1 MITKT
6 SIKKPF
12 TVIVMIVIIAI
23 IGGIAVVN
31 TPLDLFP
38 QMDLPYMLVATMVPG
53 ASAEEVESGVT
64 TPLEESISQINNVKK
79 VTSISTENVSVIIM
93 EMTSEADMVKITQ
106 DVSSSISSSKGSF
119 PQLAM
124 EPMVMQVDANMMPI
138 MTVAIS
144 KKGQSIE
151 QSSDELDKIADKIKS
166 VGGVSSVS
174 KTGAIENNVFMQ
186 VNAEKM
192 LDKPSNLLVNHLS
205 YFFNHSTMPESFKK
219 YVENTSIGNFKLS
232 LLIEMIKTDP
242 STVTTMLDAVLG
254 GGLGG
259 MLGDYKEMFT
269 SAFSSMLTP
278 DIISAL
284 LTAHNFEMPAGT
296 TMVNGTDFYIKI
308 GDKVKDFE
316 SFKHLPAFSLNLKEF
331 DFSTNEEGSVGSDAS
346 AYDMIVSLIN
356 NFMKP
361 ELSEAEMNA
370 ILAGMSGID
379 ESMKPV
385 VESAFK
391 ELLYSE
397 NEGVY
402 TRNEEVYEYLLSIIE
417 QPITIELTDIA
428 YIYEMNTASTMH
440 TIINGA
446 DGMMLSVYKSPTSST
461 TDVTKGVEKL
471 LKEMGEED
479 AEFNYIILNNQG
491 DLIEYMIMSIVQ
503 NLLLGALFAILVLLL
518 FLRDWKPTLTV
529 GMSIIISLVTAFAL
543 MYLCGVTL
551 NLVSM
556 GGLALSVGMLVDN
569 SIVVIENIYR
579 KRNEGVS
586 PIKAAYEGTKQVA
599 GAILSSTITTVIV
612 FLPII
617 FIEGIAR
624 DIFMDLALTIGFSL
638 FASLIVAIS
647 FVPMISSRMLKSDK
661 VKKES
666 KILVKMKKAYSK
678 SLNFMLNRKWISIV
692 LVLVLFAT
700 SILCVFFMDVEF
712 MPTTTTEGIT
722 VTASI
727 DKTKAEGYSYDEIL
741 NDVITTMDEEFRK
754 KEYVGDMGIELSSG
768 IGMGGFSFGGGAINA
783 YVTLKEKAKIKSDKA
798 KDELEDIVDN
808 IAKNY
813 PEGAVVVGS
822 GNVSSQV
829 DIEGMVGSYMDSS
842 QYGINI
848 YGSDINSMRETALK
862 LEEKLKEIAPDSIKV
877 NNGLINQSNEFKL
890 VVDKFKASKY
900 NLTTAQIYLAYYQA
914 TMPKSANASVNF
926 VNGSGSN
933 SVYIYASDYSMT
945 RWYRAKDSEGN
956 WHRMYFDMNDATYTA
971 TRFRLDDPTEGEFVK
986 LDRNKGE
993 FTLEE
998 NSETVFTVDKVNN
1011 SPVMPVYY
1019 DNSKINDVDML
1030 TFMLSVPKMGEMPDG
1045 DMSDM
1050 MPMAEESNEKKVIP
1064 MFELLKAE
1072 SFETDGA
1079 GNIKYRNVSEYPL
1092 SDAMKEYY
1100 DVDENGY
1107 WIYKETGNMVP
1118 AAVKVVTGYNTIS
1131 HEEGRRVIQ
1140 MSVKCSDMS
1149 GKKLEKAIKAVLA
1162 EYEENNATEGVD
1174 IEYIGTSE
1182 IISDTLSS
1190 LVLMLVLAVVFIYLV
1205 MVAQFQSLKSP
1216 FIIMFTI
1223 PLALTGSILMLAM
1236 TGYPISVFALLGII
1250 LLVGV
1255 VVNNGIVY
1263 VDYVNKLMASG
1274 MSKREA
1280 LLRTAEDRIRPILMT
1295 ALTTICAM
1303 LISVFDM
1310 SSGAAAIKPMAITV
1324 VGGLTYATLLTL
1336 YFVPI
1341 MYDIMNRKDKKEVI
1355 KFEDDKEDDI
1365 ESEMRLK
1372 KIKEIKETLEESRTL
1387 ALMDESYIEENV
1399 PKSTPIEDM
1408 LDKID
1413 EGEEIQDVEEESVSS
1428 EEITASSEL
1437 QSDASDV
1444 KEETDSATDETAN
1457 DGESNR

>member
-1 MITKT
+1 
-6 SIKKPF
+6 
-12 TVIVMIVIIAI
+12 
-23 IGGIAVVN
+23 
-31 TPLDLFP
+31 
-38 QMDLPYMLVATMVPG
+38 
-53 ASAEEVESGVT
+53 
-64 TPLEESISQINNVKK
+64 
-79 VTSISTENVSVIIM
+79 
-93 EMTSEADMVKITQ
+93 
-106 DVSSSISSSKGSF
+106 
-119 PQLAM
+119 
-124 EPMVMQVDANMMPI
+124 
-138 MTVAIS
+138 
-144 KKGQSIE
+144 
-151 QSSDELDKIADKIKS
+151 
-166 VGGVSSVS
+166 
-174 KTGAIENNVFMQ
+174 
-186 VNAEKM
+186 
-192 LDKPSNLLVNHLS
+192 
-205 YFFNHSTMPESFKK
+205 
-219 YVENTSIGNFKLS
+219 
-232 LLIEMIKTDP
+232 
-242 STVTTMLDAVLG
+242 
-254 GGLGG
+254 
-259 MLGDYKEMFT
+259 
-269 SAFSSMLTP
+269 
-278 DIISAL
+278 
-284 LTAHNFEMPAGT
+284 
-296 TMVNGTDFYIKI
+296 
-308 GDKVKDFE
+308 
-316 SFKHLPAFSLNLKEF
+316 
-331 DFSTNEEGSVGSDAS
+331 
-346 AYDMIVSLIN
+346 
-356 NFMKP
+356 
-361 ELSEAEMNA
+361 
-370 ILAGMSGID
+370 
-379 ESMKPV
+379 
-385 VESAFK
+385 
-391 ELLYSE
+391 
-397 NEGVY
+397 
-402 TRNEEVYEYLLSIIE
+402 
-417 QPITIELTDIA
+417 
-428 YIYEMNTASTMH
+428 
-440 TIINGA
+440 
-446 DGMMLSVYKSPTSST
+446 
-461 TDVTKGVEKL
+461 
-471 LKEMGEED
+471 
-479 AEFNYIILNNQG
+479 
-491 DLIEYMIMSIVQ
+491 
-503 NLLLGALFAILVLLL
+503 
-518 FLRDWKPTLTV
+518 
-529 GMSIIISLVTAFAL
+529 
-543 MYLCGVTL
+543 
-551 NLVSM
+551 
-556 GGLALSVGMLVDN
+556 
-569 SIVVIENIYR
+569 
-579 KRNEGVS
+579 
-586 PIKAAYEGTKQVA
+586 
-599 GAILSSTITTVIV
+599 
-612 FLPII
+612 
-617 FIEGIAR
+617 
-624 DIFMDLALTIGFSL
+624 
-638 FASLIVAIS
+638 
-647 FVPMISSRMLKSDK
+647 
-661 VKKES
+661 
-666 KILVKMKKAYSK
+666 
-678 SLNFMLNRKWISIV
+678 
-692 LVLVLFAT
+692 
-700 SILCVFFMDVEF
+700 
-712 MPTTTTEGIT
+712 
-722 VTASI
+722 
-727 DKTKAEGYSYDEIL
+727 
-741 NDVITTMDEEFRK
+741 
-754 KEYVGDMGIELSSG
+754 
-768 IGMGGFSFGGGAINA
+768 MGGFSFGGGAINA

-1011 SPVMPVYY
+1011 SPVLPVYY

-1131 HEEGRRVIQ
+1131 HAEGRRVIQ

-1336 YFVPI
+1336 YFVPV

-1365 ESEMRLK
+1365 EAEMRLK

-1437 QSDASDV
+1437 QSDAFGV
-1444 KEETDSATDETAN
+1444 TEETDSATDETAK

>member
-1 MITKT
+1 
-6 SIKKPF
+6 
-12 TVIVMIVIIAI
+12 
-23 IGGIAVVN
+23 
-31 TPLDLFP
+31 
-38 QMDLPYMLVATMVPG
+38 
-53 ASAEEVESGVT
+53 
-64 TPLEESISQINNVKK
+64 
-79 VTSISTENVSVIIM
+79 
-93 EMTSEADMVKITQ
+93 
-106 DVSSSISSSKGSF
+106 
-119 PQLAM
+119 
-124 EPMVMQVDANMMPI
+124 
-138 MTVAIS
+138 
-144 KKGQSIE
+144 
-151 QSSDELDKIADKIKS
+151 
-166 VGGVSSVS
+166 
-174 KTGAIENNVFMQ
+174 
-186 VNAEKM
+186 
-192 LDKPSNLLVNHLS
+192 
-205 YFFNHSTMPESFKK
+205 
-219 YVENTSIGNFKLS
+219 
-232 LLIEMIKTDP
+232 
-242 STVTTMLDAVLG
+242 
-254 GGLGG
+254 
-259 MLGDYKEMFT
+259 
-269 SAFSSMLTP
+269 
-278 DIISAL
+278 
-284 LTAHNFEMPAGT
+284 
-296 TMVNGTDFYIKI
+296 
-308 GDKVKDFE
+308 
-316 SFKHLPAFSLNLKEF
+316 
-331 DFSTNEEGSVGSDAS
+331 
-346 AYDMIVSLIN
+346 
-356 NFMKP
+356 
-361 ELSEAEMNA
+361 
-370 ILAGMSGID
+370 
-379 ESMKPV
+379 
-385 VESAFK
+385 
-391 ELLYSE
+391 
-397 NEGVY
+397 
-402 TRNEEVYEYLLSIIE
+402 
-417 QPITIELTDIA
+417 
-428 YIYEMNTASTMH
+428 
-440 TIINGA
+440 
-446 DGMMLSVYKSPTSST
+446 
-461 TDVTKGVEKL
+461 
-471 LKEMGEED
+471 
-479 AEFNYIILNNQG
+479 
-491 DLIEYMIMSIVQ
+491 
-503 NLLLGALFAILVLLL
+503 
-518 FLRDWKPTLTV
+518 
-529 GMSIIISLVTAFAL
+529 
-543 MYLCGVTL
+543 
-551 NLVSM
+551 
-556 GGLALSVGMLVDN
+556 
-569 SIVVIENIYR
+569 
-579 KRNEGVS
+579 
-586 PIKAAYEGTKQVA
+586 
-599 GAILSSTITTVIV
+599 
-612 FLPII
+612 
-617 FIEGIAR
+617 
-624 DIFMDLALTIGFSL
+624 
-638 FASLIVAIS
+638 
-647 FVPMISSRMLKSDK
+647 
-661 VKKES
+661 
-666 KILVKMKKAYSK
+666 
-678 SLNFMLNRKWISIV
+678 
-692 LVLVLFAT
+692 
-700 SILCVFFMDVEF
+700 
-712 MPTTTTEGIT
+712 
-722 VTASI
+722 
-727 DKTKAEGYSYDEIL
+727 
-741 NDVITTMDEEFRK
+741 
-754 KEYVGDMGIELSSG
+754 
-768 IGMGGFSFGGGAINA
+768 MGGFSFGGGAINA
-783 YVTLKEKAKIKSDKA
+783 YVTLKEKTKIKSNKA

-1336 YFVPI
+1336 YFVPV

-1365 ESEMRLK
+1365 EAEMRLK

-1437 QSDASDV
+1437 QSDAFGV
-1444 KEETDSATDETAN
+1444 TEETDSATDETAK

>member
-1 MITKT
+1 
-6 SIKKPF
+6 
-12 TVIVMIVIIAI
+12 
-23 IGGIAVVN
+23 
-31 TPLDLFP
+31 
-38 QMDLPYMLVATMVPG
+38 
-53 ASAEEVESGVT
+53 
-64 TPLEESISQINNVKK
+64 
-79 VTSISTENVSVIIM
+79 
-93 EMTSEADMVKITQ
+93 
-106 DVSSSISSSKGSF
+106 
-119 PQLAM
+119 
-124 EPMVMQVDANMMPI
+124 
-138 MTVAIS
+138 
-144 KKGQSIE
+144 
-151 QSSDELDKIADKIKS
+151 
-166 VGGVSSVS
+166 
-174 KTGAIENNVFMQ
+174 
-186 VNAEKM
+186 
-192 LDKPSNLLVNHLS
+192 
-205 YFFNHSTMPESFKK
+205 
-219 YVENTSIGNFKLS
+219 
-232 LLIEMIKTDP
+232 
-242 STVTTMLDAVLG
+242 
-254 GGLGG
+254 
-259 MLGDYKEMFT
+259 
-269 SAFSSMLTP
+269 
-278 DIISAL
+278 
-284 LTAHNFEMPAGT
+284 
-296 TMVNGTDFYIKI
+296 
-308 GDKVKDFE
+308 
-316 SFKHLPAFSLNLKEF
+316 
-331 DFSTNEEGSVGSDAS
+331 
-346 AYDMIVSLIN
+346 
-356 NFMKP
+356 
-361 ELSEAEMNA
+361 
-370 ILAGMSGID
+370 
-379 ESMKPV
+379 
-385 VESAFK
+385 
-391 ELLYSE
+391 
-397 NEGVY
+397 
-402 TRNEEVYEYLLSIIE
+402 
-417 QPITIELTDIA
+417 
-428 YIYEMNTASTMH
+428 
-440 TIINGA
+440 
-446 DGMMLSVYKSPTSST
+446 
-461 TDVTKGVEKL
+461 
-471 LKEMGEED
+471 
-479 AEFNYIILNNQG
+479 
-491 DLIEYMIMSIVQ
+491 
-503 NLLLGALFAILVLLL
+503 
-518 FLRDWKPTLTV
+518 
-529 GMSIIISLVTAFAL
+529 
-543 MYLCGVTL
+543 
-551 NLVSM
+551 
-556 GGLALSVGMLVDN
+556 
-569 SIVVIENIYR
+569 
-579 KRNEGVS
+579 
-586 PIKAAYEGTKQVA
+586 
-599 GAILSSTITTVIV
+599 
-612 FLPII
+612 
-617 FIEGIAR
+617 
-624 DIFMDLALTIGFSL
+624 
-638 FASLIVAIS
+638 
-647 FVPMISSRMLKSDK
+647 
-661 VKKES
+661 
-666 KILVKMKKAYSK
+666 
-678 SLNFMLNRKWISIV
+678 
-692 LVLVLFAT
+692 
-700 SILCVFFMDVEF
+700 

-1182 IISDTLSS
+1182 IL
-1190 LVLMLVLAVVFIYLV
+1190 
-1205 MVAQFQSLKSP
+1205 
-1216 FIIMFTI
+1216 
-1223 PLALTGSILMLAM
+1223 
-1236 TGYPISVFALLGII
+1236 
-1250 LLVGV
+1250 
-1255 VVNNGIVY
+1255 
-1263 VDYVNKLMASG
+1263 
-1274 MSKREA
+1274 
-1280 LLRTAEDRIRPILMT
+1280 
-1295 ALTTICAM
+1295 C
-1303 LISVFDM
+1303 
-1310 SSGAAAIKPMAITV
+1310 
-1324 VGGLTYATLLTL
+1324 
-1336 YFVPI
+1336 
-1341 MYDIMNRKDKKEVI
+1341 
-1355 KFEDDKEDDI
+1355 
-1365 ESEMRLK
+1365 
-1372 KIKEIKETLEESRTL
+1372 
-1387 ALMDESYIEENV
+1387 
-1399 PKSTPIEDM
+1399 
-1408 LDKID
+1408 
-1413 EGEEIQDVEEESVSS
+1413 
-1428 EEITASSEL
+1428 
-1437 QSDASDV
+1437 
-1444 KEETDSATDETAN
+1444 
-1457 DGESNR
+1457 

>member
-1 MITKT
+1 
-6 SIKKPF
+6 
-12 TVIVMIVIIAI
+12 
-23 IGGIAVVN
+23 
-31 TPLDLFP
+31 
-38 QMDLPYMLVATMVPG
+38 
-53 ASAEEVESGVT
+53 
-64 TPLEESISQINNVKK
+64 
-79 VTSISTENVSVIIM
+79 
-93 EMTSEADMVKITQ
+93 
-106 DVSSSISSSKGSF
+106 
-119 PQLAM
+119 
-124 EPMVMQVDANMMPI
+124 
-138 MTVAIS
+138 
-144 KKGQSIE
+144 
-151 QSSDELDKIADKIKS
+151 
-166 VGGVSSVS
+166 
-174 KTGAIENNVFMQ
+174 
-186 VNAEKM
+186 
-192 LDKPSNLLVNHLS
+192 
-205 YFFNHSTMPESFKK
+205 
-219 YVENTSIGNFKLS
+219 
-232 LLIEMIKTDP
+232 
-242 STVTTMLDAVLG
+242 
-254 GGLGG
+254 
-259 MLGDYKEMFT
+259 
-269 SAFSSMLTP
+269 
-278 DIISAL
+278 
-284 LTAHNFEMPAGT
+284 
-296 TMVNGTDFYIKI
+296 
-308 GDKVKDFE
+308 
-316 SFKHLPAFSLNLKEF
+316 
-331 DFSTNEEGSVGSDAS
+331 
-346 AYDMIVSLIN
+346 
-356 NFMKP
+356 
-361 ELSEAEMNA
+361 
-370 ILAGMSGID
+370 
-379 ESMKPV
+379 
-385 VESAFK
+385 
-391 ELLYSE
+391 
-397 NEGVY
+397 
-402 TRNEEVYEYLLSIIE
+402 
-417 QPITIELTDIA
+417 
-428 YIYEMNTASTMH
+428 
-440 TIINGA
+440 
-446 DGMMLSVYKSPTSST
+446 
-461 TDVTKGVEKL
+461 
-471 LKEMGEED
+471 
-479 AEFNYIILNNQG
+479 
-491 DLIEYMIMSIVQ
+491 
-503 NLLLGALFAILVLLL
+503 
-518 FLRDWKPTLTV
+518 
-529 GMSIIISLVTAFAL
+529 
-543 MYLCGVTL
+543 
-551 NLVSM
+551 
-556 GGLALSVGMLVDN
+556 
-569 SIVVIENIYR
+569 
-579 KRNEGVS
+579 
-586 PIKAAYEGTKQVA
+586 
-599 GAILSSTITTVIV
+599 
-612 FLPII
+612 
-617 FIEGIAR
+617 
-624 DIFMDLALTIGFSL
+624 
-638 FASLIVAIS
+638 
-647 FVPMISSRMLKSDK
+647 
-661 VKKES
+661 
-666 KILVKMKKAYSK
+666 
-678 SLNFMLNRKWISIV
+678 
-692 LVLVLFAT
+692 
-700 SILCVFFMDVEF
+700 
-712 MPTTTTEGIT
+712 
-722 VTASI
+722 
-727 DKTKAEGYSYDEIL
+727 
-741 NDVITTMDEEFRK
+741 
-754 KEYVGDMGIELSSG
+754 
-768 IGMGGFSFGGGAINA
+768 
-783 YVTLKEKAKIKSDKA
+783 
-798 KDELEDIVDN
+798 
-808 IAKNY
+808 
-813 PEGAVVVGS
+813 
-822 GNVSSQV
+822 
-829 DIEGMVGSYMDSS
+829 
-842 QYGINI
+842 
-848 YGSDINSMRETALK
+848 
-862 LEEKLKEIAPDSIKV
+862 
-877 NNGLINQSNEFKL
+877 
-890 VVDKFKASKY
+890 
-900 NLTTAQIYLAYYQA
+900 
-914 TMPKSANASVNF
+914 
-926 VNGSGSN
+926 
-933 SVYIYASDYSMT
+933 
-945 RWYRAKDSEGN
+945 
-956 WHRMYFDMNDATYTA
+956 MYFDMNDATYTA

-1336 YFVPI
+1336 YFVPV

-1365 ESEMRLK
+1365 EAEMRLK

-1437 QSDASDV
+1437 QSDAFGV
-1444 KEETDSATDETAN
+1444 TEETDSATDETAK